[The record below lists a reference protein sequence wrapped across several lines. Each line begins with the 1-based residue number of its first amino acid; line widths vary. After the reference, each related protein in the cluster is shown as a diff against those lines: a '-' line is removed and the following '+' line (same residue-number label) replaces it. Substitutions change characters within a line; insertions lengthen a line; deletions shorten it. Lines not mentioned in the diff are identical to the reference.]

1 MMQFTFTYE
10 DINRWMHNFLD
21 LDLQVEAF
29 NADCGELM
37 VTSPDSRIRKLL
49 PKSCREYR
57 QYFSIEALDATSI
70 TVNILCLSRGDELF
84 NTLLTQFVNYCL
96 EENIMEQMPY
106 GRIKI
111 HLDRIALIHDI
122 VLRSLVFSE
131 KGLEVGFA
139 EKLNLYQHLRMLQ
152 QLLRAGYTRVH
163 IVPED
168 MPYSGYWFSDDTLD
182 YTLIMAN
189 HPADIR
195 LCASVHVIEWLEVEK
210 SLSKES
216 FHPLYPTTQIDFRYG
231 DVKVTIPL
239 TIAEKEINEM
249 TLVRNC
255 KRMQE
260 EVTHVMA
267 TILDNVKIKFGYETR

>member
-1 MMQFTFTYE
+1 MMQFVFTYE
-10 DINRWMHNFLD
+10 DIKLWMHNFLD

-29 NADCGELM
+29 NADCGELK
-37 VTSPDSRIRKLL
+37 VTSPDEGIRKLL
-49 PKSCREYR
+49 PRGYREYK
-57 QYFSIEALDATSI
+57 QYFSIDAFDATSI

-84 NTLLTQFVNYCL
+84 NTLLSQYINYCL
-96 EENIMEQMPY
+96 QEDIMEQMPR

-111 HLDRIALIHDI
+111 HLDQISLIRDI
-122 VLRSLVFSE
+122 ELRSLVFSE
-131 KGLEVGFA
+131 KGLEVSFS
-139 EKLNLYQHLRMLQ
+139 ENLNLYQHLRMLQ
-152 QLLRAGYTRVH
+152 QLLRADYTRVH
-163 IVPED
+163 VIPED

-195 LCASVHVIEWLEVEK
+195 LCASVHVMEWLEVEK

-216 FHPLYPTTQIDFRYG
+216 FHPLYPTTQIDFQYG

-239 TIAEKEINEM
+239 TIAEKEINET
-249 TLVRNC
+249 TLERNC
-255 KRMQE
+255 KRVQE
-260 EVTHVMA
+260 EVTSVMA

>member
-37 VTSPDSRIRKLL
+37 VTSPDEGIRKLL
-49 PKSCREYR
+49 PKGCREYK
-57 QYFSIEALDATSI
+57 QYFSIEAFDATSI

-96 EENIMEQMPY
+96 EEDIMEQMPY

-111 HLDRIALIHDI
+111 HLDRIALIRDI
-122 VLRSLVFSE
+122 ELRSLVFSE
-131 KGLEVGFA
+131 KGLEVGFV
-139 EKLNLYQHLRMLQ
+139 ENLNLYEHLRMPQ

-163 IVPED
+163 VIPED

-182 YTLIMAN
+182 YTLMMAN

-195 LCASVHVIEWLEVEK
+195 LCASVHVTEWLGVEK

-216 FHPLYPTTQIDFRYG
+216 FLPLYPTTRIDFRYG
-231 DVKVTIPL
+231 DVEVTIPF
-239 TIAEKEINEM
+239 TIAEKQINET
-249 TLVRNC
+249 TLERNC

-260 EVTHVMA
+260 EVMGVIA
-267 TILDNVKIKFGYETR
+267 TILDNVKIKYGYETR